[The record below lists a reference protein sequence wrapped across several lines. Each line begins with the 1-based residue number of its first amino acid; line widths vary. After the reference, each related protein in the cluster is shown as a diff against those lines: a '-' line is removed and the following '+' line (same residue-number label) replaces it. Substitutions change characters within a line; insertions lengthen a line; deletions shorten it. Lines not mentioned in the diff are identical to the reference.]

1 MYLSGTYLGYSS
13 FMSPQSAPT
22 PVEYSKISVSGK
34 GIFDKVHILSEELT
48 LSQLLAIDIT
58 AEIAWTNTTVMLA
71 EFNNNLNA
79 GNLNLGG
86 NVTKWEVY
94 RIANGDTN
102 LVKVA
107 SVDGAVESFLDYTV
121 PPYYTYTYSV
131 FGSTSTEIS
140 EPLTTTSIYA
150 DFFNYFLIDEDTNA
164 VYLFDLNASLGT
176 TQNQEDVTIYSTY
189 NQFPTISQGARKYR
203 TTNLSAICGDVECNN
218 VLTQPPL
225 YVDALRDF
233 IMNGRSKI
241 FKTRKGDVQRVYTSN
256 FSYSLFNE
264 GIKSQPM
271 VISFD
276 ITELSEV

>member
-1 MYLSGTYLGYSS
+1 MFLNGTFLGYSS
-13 FMSPQSAPT
+13 FLASQLQPMSIA
-22 PVEYSKISVSGK
+22 YNKISINGVAV
-34 GIFDKVHILSEELT
+34 FDKLHVVIDTLTLDYLLSLNITEELSWT
-48 LSQLLAIDIT
+48 
-58 AEIAWTNTTVMLA
+58 TNTVMEA

-86 NVTKWEVY
+86 TVTKWEVY
-94 RIANGDTN
+94 RVANN
-102 LVKVA
+102 SSALVKVA
-107 SVDGAVESFLDYTV
+107 SLSGDAESFIDYTI
-121 PPYYTYTYSV
+121 PAYDTYTYSV

-140 EPLTTTSIYA
+140 EPLTAAPVYA
-150 DFFNYFLIDEDTNA
+150 DFFNYFLVDEDTNT

-176 TQNQEDVTIYSTY
+176 TQNQEDVTIYNTY

-218 VLTQPPL
+218 VLTQPPV
-225 YVDALRDF
+225 YIDSLRDF

-264 GIKSQPM
+264 GIKTQPM
-271 VISFD
+271 VVSFD